1 MAQNHDMLFHFWND
15 NQSSVTE
22 MITYFD
28 PCLMK
33 VNAMIFYSKNIDLAE
48 ENVMKQADSLFVQQY
63 SYVSDVHAHV
73 PQAQIQM
80 DSFSLQKH
88 SVYQQINF
96 DNG

>member
-1 MAQNHDMLFHFWND
+1 
-15 NQSSVTE
+15 
-22 MITYFD
+22 MITHFD

-73 PQAQIQM
+73 PQS
-80 DSFSLQKH
+80 DSDGLFQPPKTQCLPT
-88 SVYQQINF
+88 N
-96 DNG
+96 

>member
-1 MAQNHDMLFHFWND
+1 
-15 NQSSVTE
+15 

-80 DSFSLQKH
+80 DSFSPHTVLTYKLTLITDKH
-88 SVYQQINF
+88 IKP
-96 DNG
+96 